1 MYVIFLTYKL
11 VLAKNLARSHTKSMT
26 PSFSYNFPS
35 VRGIQAGREY
45 YVSMC
50 PLRLIPRIFTFD
62 DEELPPEVRAQRI
75 LNKGRIPEIS
85 RYIVNN
91 PSDYTFSAL
100 TASIDADIRFE
111 SLGEAGDSQQ
121 LGTLFIPMSAKFII
135 NDGQHRRAAIEQ
147 ALREKPELGDESIAV
162 VFFVDTGLEKCQ
174 QMFADLNR
182 YAIRPNRSLSV
193 LYDFRDDKARLA
205 KLVVLKS
212 NFFPDM
218 VEMERTTLAKRSQK
232 LFTLSAIYQANCEL
246 LEGISTEDLK
256 KDAEIARA
264 YWDEIAKQFP
274 EWQLAKKR
282 KMTAGEVRQD
292 YIHCHGVTLQAL
304 AKVGNALLRK
314 KTKGWKAE
322 LKKLKKLN
330 WARRNEKDWSGR
342 AVNNGRLTNTSH
354 AITLTANRI
363 KQHLELDLSPEEVQL
378 EETRI

>member
-1 MYVIFLTYKL
+1 MNEL
-11 VLAKNLARSHTKSMT
+11 VKNIPRSHLKSMA
-26 PSFSYNFPS
+26 PSFAYNFPS

-91 PSDYTFSAL
+91 PGDYTFSAL

-111 SLGEAGDSQQ
+111 SLGTAGDSQQ

-147 ALREKPELGDESIAV
+147 ALREKPELGDESIAI

-182 YAIRPNRSLSV
+182 YAVRPNRSLSV
-193 LYDFRDDKARLA
+193 LYDYRDDKAKLA

-212 NFFPDM
+212 SFFPDM
-218 VEMERTTLAKRSQK
+218 VEMERTTLALRSQK

-246 LEGISTEDLK
+246 LGEISTEDLE
-256 KDAEIARA
+256 KDAEIAKD
-264 YWDEIAKQFP
+264 YWDEVSKQFP
-274 EWQLAKKR
+274 EWQLAKKK

-304 AKVGNALLRK
+304 AKVGNALMK
-314 KTKGWKAE
+314 KKPKGWKGE

-330 WARRNEKDWSGR
+330 WARSNSKDWSGR
-342 AVNNGRLTNTSH
+342 AINNGRLTNTSH
-354 AITLTANRI
+354 AITLTTNRI
-363 KQHLELDLSPEEVQL
+363 KQHLKLALLPEEIQL
-378 EETRI
+378 EESRITQA